1 MKTPLH
7 SVLNMRNSVLNMR
20 RGHVTMVHRRIDW
33 RNSLLTVLCCIGM
46 QSQAADTPKSAA
58 KDTEAILLWMI
69 EMDIQDK
76 QDIEA
81 LQKMETTTTSSA
93 APRAQKAPFNNLG
106 QHHLLRQRGGSHE

>member
-7 SVLNMRNSVLNMR
+7 STLNMG
-20 RGHVTMVHRRIDW
+20 RGHVKVGHRRMDW
-33 RNSLLTVLCCIGM
+33 RNSLLTVLCCIGV

-58 KDTEAILLWMI
+58 HDTEAILLWMI

-93 APRAQKAPFNNLG
+93 PHRAEKAPPNNLG